1 MNENAEIYCLNRRH
15 SSIVCQFLQDLE
27 DIINEV
33 AYYDEDYQGFKE
45 VIDRIILFHNGLGVY
60 TMDGEV
66 DKTTW
71 YLSMPNTVYW
81 ATVGYFAAIT
91 PKKGEDLDK
100 YRKKVLSL
108 ISKVIKRLEL
118 SLLIQPGTE
127 NEEKI
132 NLN

>member
-1 MNENAEIYCLNRRH
+1 VNKNAEIFCLNKRH
-15 SSIVCQFLQDLE
+15 SSIVCEFLEDLE

-33 AYYDEDYQGFKE
+33 AYYDEDYNGFRE
-45 VIDRIILFHNGLGVY
+45 VIDKIILFHNGLGAYV
-60 TMDGEV
+60 MLGDI

-81 ATVGYFAAIT
+81 ATIGYLAAIT
-91 PKKGEDLDK
+91 PRKEEYLDESK
-100 YRKKVLSL
+100 EKVLSL
-108 ISKVIKRLEL
+108 ISNVTKRLEM

-127 NEEKI
+127 IEEKI